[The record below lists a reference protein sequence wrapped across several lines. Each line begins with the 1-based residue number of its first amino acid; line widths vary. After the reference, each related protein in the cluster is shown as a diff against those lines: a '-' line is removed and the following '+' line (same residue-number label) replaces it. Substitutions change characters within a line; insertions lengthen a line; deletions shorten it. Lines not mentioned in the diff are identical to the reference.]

1 MLVCLAVHCCSACVS
16 THIQYIYI
24 YTRLYRRGE
33 ADDGGD
39 ASVAGAHSRLF
50 LVVGGTKSTRAG
62 AVKKSFRD
70 VPTCIQMLCF
80 FSRFAA
86 G

>member
-1 MLVCLAVHCCSACVS
+1 MLVCLAVYCCSACVS
-16 THIQYIYI
+16 TLVNIYI

-33 ADDGGD
+33 ADDSGN
-39 ASVAGAHSRLF
+39 ASVAGAQPSFLF
-50 LVVGGTKSTRAG
+50 VGGTKNTRAG

-70 VPTCIQMLCF
+70 VLQHTCSVF